1 MAKTACVA
9 CAHPKW
15 DERPLLVAVSRE
27 GIVVSTR
34 QVLDFFSGKVAKWCV
49 PDDDVVVDDLPL
61 TGTGKVQKLML
72 RQRFSQHFVEAVTR
86 MNETQFS

>member
-34 QVLDFFSGKVAKWCV
+34 QVLDFFSGKTCLSRAR
-49 PDDDVVVDDLPL
+49 
-61 TGTGKVQKLML
+61 G
-72 RQRFSQHFVEAVTR
+72 RFR
-86 MNETQFS
+86 N